1 MQRTGRLGL
10 IKRTTAGRPTG
21 VTKYKTGK
29 CTSGRHPMQEG
40 EPRCREC
47 RAERDKAR
55 RARTGSVT
63 ALGAVLANS
72 LPPKGVLDGA
82 ACGPA
87 TAKMFDPIT
96 RGEQLGGAYPS
107 TVQRVEDAK
116 AICAACPVRAACLTD
131 AYAHR
136 RVGVF
141 GGVYV
146 SPAMHTKGTI
156 EIREAISA

>member
-1 MQRTGRLGL
+1 MLRTQVHARRRL
-10 IKRTTAGRPTG
+10 AGRPAG

-29 CTSGRHPMQEG
+29 CTSGRHPMVDG
-40 EPRCREC
+40 EPRCKEC
-47 RAERDKAR
+47 RSERDKAR
-55 RARTGSVT
+55 RARAGSV
-63 ALGAVLANS
+63 AELGAMLVNS

-82 ACGPA
+82 ACSPD
-87 TAKMFDPIT
+87 TARLFDPIT

-131 AYAHR
+131 AMAHR

-141 GGVYV
+141 GGQYV
-146 SPAMHTKGTI
+146 SPAMHTKGTT
-156 EIREAISA
+156 EVREAIPA